1 MEILDS
7 NKYSKIYRLIYE
19 NVESKNGYVRQDF
32 LQPLR
37 SLKGDKEYEIEF
49 NDLTARED
57 CGTIDQAKQTID
69 KAVSKDEQTAK
80 FSKVDSSATQ
90 ETSSSYGE
98 NRVLNSDYKHIGISI
113 MQINAEVLKEFLNP
127 NIEVRE
133 VTKELALRA
142 LKDRSSFFNH
152 HLLPRK
158 LFSKSPQVDLDIN
171 LDNQILEKKNDMQA
185 KDAIK
190 IIEQQTND
198 NVYFNLTFKSANE
211 ISSVLKAK
219 VVNCSKLNIDF
230 ENILNGLNDE
240 LLNFHFDGLEKKP
253 AQTLIELLRKQ
264 RLDFILKFKKLTNH
278 QAKQIIEIAPIK
290 QENIEI
296 SKVKTLRGL
305 FLHES
310 IYDLELA
317 EFSARVIGTL
327 NRMQKIN
334 VIIENVHDQL
344 MRKLSRIDEETLLI
358 EHISSRHCSIN
369 KEYIKDIIALLR
381 NQGII
386 DKLGTIDENEESHNR
401 DLLEEL
407 NCCDF
412 NQFNRYKEEI
422 IAVFE
427 ELHTNM
433 LNVEVNELSETIKL
447 ISDSITEYAI
457 NITESCLTSS

>member
-1 MEILDS
+1 NGQFCNIRLITLDQLHDYVDAVTKGDEIVIIKNEQNFKVGYKEKGDKKYIEWIVDNKELTNYLSSLHNHTMEILDS

-219 VVNCSKLNIDF
+219 V
-230 ENILNGLNDE
+230 
-240 LLNFHFDGLEKKP
+240 
-253 AQTLIELLRKQ
+253 
-264 RLDFILKFKKLTNH
+264 
-278 QAKQIIEIAPIK
+278 
-290 QENIEI
+290 
-296 SKVKTLRGL
+296 
-305 FLHES
+305 
-310 IYDLELA
+310 
-317 EFSARVIGTL
+317 
-327 NRMQKIN
+327 
-334 VIIENVHDQL
+334 NVHDQL